1 VTFTADADCV
11 LPVSLEAT
19 PAPDNFAVTAP
30 DVTGCE
36 PAASLNATINQPGTI
51 VWTDLAGNPVANPAA
66 VPAGTY
72 IAIATDLAGLCTD
85 TDTTTVTLQDS
96 VDISSQI
103 SVQEICNSTT
113 ISFANT
119 SGFTGTWT
127 FGDGTGS
134 STANSGNYTYA
145 GFGNFTVT
153 FTADA
158 DCVLPVSL
166 EATPAPDNFAVTAPD
181 VIGCEPSAS
190 LNATINQPG
199 TIVWTDL
206 AGNPVANPAAVPA
219 GTYIAIA
226 TDLAGLCTD
235 TDTTTVTLQDS
246 VDISSQISVQEI
258 CNSTTIAFANTSGF
272 TGIWTFGDGTG
283 SSTANSGNYTYAGF
297 GNFTVTFT
305 ADADCVLPV
314 SLEATPAPDNFAVTA
329 PDVIGCEPAASL
341 NATINQPGTIVWTD
355 LAGNPVANPA
365 AVPAGTYIAIATDL
379 AGLCTDTDT
388 ATVTLQDSVDI
399 SSQISVQEICNSTT
413 IAFANTSGFTG
424 TWIFGDGT
432 GSSTAN
438 SGNYTY
444 AGFGNFTVTFTAD
457 ADCVLPV
464 SLEATPAPDNFAVTA
479 PDVTGCEPSASLNAT
494 INQPGTIVWTDLA
507 GNPVSQSSRRACRNL
522 HRHRHRPCRF
532 VHRYRHDDRDAAG
545 FRGYFQPDFRAGNL
559 QQHHHFLCQYQRIY
573 RYLDLRRRNRQQY
586 RQQRKLHLRRV
597 RKFHRDVHRR
607 RRLCVAG
614 QSGSYS
620 SAR

>member
-119 SGFTGTWT
+119 SGFSGTW
-127 FGDGTGS
+127 
-134 STANSGNYTYA
+134 N
-145 GFGNFTVT
+145 
-153 FTADA
+153 
-158 DCVLPVSL
+158 
-166 EATPAPDNFAVTAPD
+166 
-181 VIGCEPSAS
+181 
-190 LNATINQPG
+190 
-199 TIVWTDL
+199 
-206 AGNPVANPAAVPA
+206 
-219 GTYIAIA
+219 
-226 TDLAGLCTD
+226 
-235 TDTTTVTLQDS
+235 
-246 VDISSQISVQEI
+246 
-258 CNSTTIAFANTSGF
+258 
-272 TGIWTFGDGTG
+272 
-283 SSTANSGNYTYAGF
+283 
-297 GNFTVTFT
+297 
-305 ADADCVLPV
+305 
-314 SLEATPAPDNFAVTA
+314 
-329 PDVIGCEPAASL
+329 
-341 NATINQPGTIVWTD
+341 
-355 LAGNPVANPA
+355 
-365 AVPAGTYIAIATDL
+365 
-379 AGLCTDTDT
+379 
-388 ATVTLQDSVDI
+388 
-399 SSQISVQEICNSTT
+399 
-413 IAFANTSGFTG
+413 
-424 TWIFGDGT
+424 FGDGT

-507 GNPVSQSSRRACRNL
+507 GNPVAN
-522 HRHRHRPCRF
+522 P
-532 VHRYRHDDRDAAG
+532 AAV
-545 FRGYFQPDFRAGNL
+545 PAGTYIAIATDLAGLCTDTDTTTVTL
-559 QQHHHFLCQYQRIY
+559 QDSVDI
-573 RYLDLRRRNRQQY
+573 
-586 RQQRKLHLRRV
+586 
-597 RKFHRDVHRR
+597 
-607 RRLCVAG
+607 
-614 QSGSYS
+614 S
-620 SAR
+620 SARFPCRKSATAPPFPLPIPADFPVPGPSATAPVAAPPTAETTPTPGSEISPSPSPPTPIVCCRSVWKLLQRPITSP